1 MEKSLSPTVVKTEK
15 HSVPTLVHTPTGRRC
30 DRYSLWAWVSVSGA
44 AAMAQRGVGRRLVG
58 VGLRQKSISYSRII
72 EYVVLGV
79 ACAEERAR
87 SVDISHSLIRDGVA
101 ISAEKSFSQSEFD
114 VDRDIVGKKRVEV
127 TDNSIDRT
135 HVIVA
140 LGLWG
145 VSGEVEG
152 SIDLHCI
159 YSQRLAQFALSTGLS
174 GRPSVN

>member
-1 MEKSLSPTVVKTEK
+1 QSFRFGDRKDEGVIAE
-15 HSVPTLVHTPTGRRC
+15 GRDCRQ
-30 DRYSLWAWVSVSGA
+30 G
-44 AAMAQRGVGRRLVG
+44 GVCRRLVG

-127 TDNSIDRT
+127 ADDSVDRI

-145 VSGEVEG
+145 VGGEVDG
-152 SIDLHCI
+152 CVDLHRMN
-159 YSQRLAQFALSTGLS
+159 SQRLAQFALSTGPS